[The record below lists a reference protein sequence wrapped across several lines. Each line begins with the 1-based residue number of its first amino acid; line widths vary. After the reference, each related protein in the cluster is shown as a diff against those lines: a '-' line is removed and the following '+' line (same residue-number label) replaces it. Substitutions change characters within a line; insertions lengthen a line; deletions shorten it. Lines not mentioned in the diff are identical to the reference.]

1 MDDDDF
7 GGFEAAESYEFG
19 NGEKQTTSPAIAWA
33 AFPTV
38 SEVHRSTDVLL
49 EHSVP
54 SSCLVPSDSFIL
66 SSDNL
71 ATAIQTGKSVIN
83 PAAPEVQTQADIP
96 VASTNIIEDKT
107 LADVETKRTNE
118 PKSCLQQ
125 AVANLEIKLCSAE
138 EEKLKIKKESAFMIL
153 EEVFCRRLETGLGG
167 IEDSLQVLQ
176 ERLGVDASTCVTSSH
191 LGHDLEQVTGSEK
204 LEEFIEK
211 HKQELED
218 MRKAGHEA
226 LTIIVEEFKALL
238 QSTVQQQEAAIEKQY
253 ILTIEK
259 HSHKCEE
266 LLDAQAEMRVKILSR
281 EVLSCRV
288 YKAVFSRIGKEAK
301 YVIAL
306 SYPSFQLE
314 KYLQLIFDRYVSGLS
329 VDWLSVG
336 GILDDDHWHGSFPEI
351 SLTIQSKK
359 MVLKRVYSEH
369 QRLLDILEA
378 EKEVLSEKTEEAM
391 MQQSKKHKEV
401 LDKCLDEERQRSKE
415 SLAAAA
421 KAEKEEVQKAVLKAV
436 EEERRNMEKIHAEER
451 KLWEAERDSHRE
463 KIAQAVSEAMQE
475 QRKQNQEIVKEAL
488 MEEQKRSEKAIEE
501 AVKRTREELME
512 YIQEQKRVSYQWIMG
527 FIMK

>member
-1 MDDDDF
+1 F
-7 GGFEAAESYEFG
+7 QAAESYEFG

-33 AFPTV
+33 AFPSV
-38 SEVHRSTDVLL
+38 PEVHRSPDVLL

-54 SSCLVPSDSFIL
+54 SSCLAPSDSFIL
-66 SSDNL
+66 SSDNV
-71 ATAIQTGKSVIN
+71 ATAIQAGKSVIN
-83 PAAPEVQTQADIP
+83 PAVPEVQVNPQFLSFSAGTKYIP
-96 VASTNIIEDKT
+96 VASSNIIEDRT
-107 LADVETKRTNE
+107 LSAVETKRTDE

-125 AVANLEIKLCSAE
+125 AIANLEIKLCSAE
-138 EEKLKIKKESAFMIL
+138 EEKLKIKKEL
-153 EEVFCRRLETGLGG
+153 EYLLEKHSVLEMDFLKEKREKVLPHQDHYKT
-167 IEDSLQVLQ
+167 LQ
-176 ERLGVDASTCVTSSH
+176 
-191 LGHDLEQVTGSEK
+191 
-204 LEEFIEK
+204 EK

-266 LLDAQAEMRVKILSR
+266 LLDAQ
-281 EVLSCRV
+281 
-288 YKAVFSRIGKEAK
+288 
-301 YVIAL
+301 
-306 SYPSFQLE
+306 
-314 KYLQLIFDRYVSGLS
+314 
-329 VDWLSVG
+329 
-336 GILDDDHWHGSFPEI
+336 
-351 SLTIQSKK
+351 
-359 MVLKRVYSEH
+359 H

-378 EKEVLSEKTEEAM
+378 EKEVLSEKIEEAM
-391 MQQSKKHKEV
+391 MQQSQKHKEV

-415 SLAAAA
+415 ALAAAA

-463 KIAQAVSEAMQE
+463 KITQAVSEAMQE

-512 YIQEQKRVSYQWIMG
+512 YIKEQKRV
-527 FIMK
+527 

>member
-38 SEVHRSTDVLL
+38 PEVHRSADVLL

-54 SSCLVPSDSFIL
+54 SSCLAPSDSLIL
-66 SSDNL
+66 SSDNV
-71 ATAIQTGKSVIN
+71 ATSTQTASSVIN
-83 PAAPEVQTQADIP
+83 AAVLEEQVNPQFLCFSVGTQVQADIP
-96 VASTNIIEDKT
+96 VASSNVIEDKT
-107 LADVETKRTNE
+107 SVTSTTSLIDAETQRANE

-125 AVANLEIKLCSAE
+125 AVANLEIKLCTAE
-138 EEKLKIKKESAFMIL
+138 EEKLKIKKEL
-153 EEVFCRRLETGLGG
+153 ECLLEKHSVLEMDFLKEKKGLPHQ
-167 IEDSLQVLQ
+167 DHYKTLQ
-176 ERLGVDASTCVTSSH
+176 
-191 LGHDLEQVTGSEK
+191 
-204 LEEFIEK
+204 EK

-226 LTIIVEEFKALL
+226 LSIIVEEFKALL

-253 ILTIEK
+253 ILAIEK

-266 LLDAQAEMRVKILSR
+266 LLNAQ
-281 EVLSCRV
+281 
-288 YKAVFSRIGKEAK
+288 
-301 YVIAL
+301 
-306 SYPSFQLE
+306 
-314 KYLQLIFDRYVSGLS
+314 
-329 VDWLSVG
+329 
-336 GILDDDHWHGSFPEI
+336 
-351 SLTIQSKK
+351 
-359 MVLKRVYSEH
+359 H

-378 EKEVLSEKTEEAM
+378 EKEVLSEKIEEAL
-391 MQQSKKHKEV
+391 MQQSQKHKEL

-415 SLAAAA
+415 AVAAAA
-421 KAEKEEVQKAVLKAV
+421 KAEKEVVQEAVLKAV
-436 EEERRNMEKIHAEER
+436 EEERRNMEKIHTEER
-451 KLWEAERDSHRE
+451 KMWEAERDSHKE

-475 QRKQNQEIVKEAL
+475 QRKQNEEIVKEAL

-512 YIQEQKRVSYQWIMG
+512 YIKEQKRV
-527 FIMK
+527 

>member
-1 MDDDDF
+1 F
-7 GGFEAAESYEFG
+7 QAAESYEFG

-38 SEVHRSTDVLL
+38 PEVHRTPDVLL

-54 SSCLVPSDSFIL
+54 SSCLLPSDSFIL
-66 SSDNL
+66 SSDNV
-71 ATAIQTGKSVIN
+71 ATAVQTGKSGIN
-83 PAAPEVQTQADIP
+83 PAVPEEQVNLKFLSFSAGIQYVP
-96 VASTNIIEDKT
+96 VASSNAVEDKT
-107 LADVETKRTNE
+107 LADAETKRTNE

-125 AVANLEIKLCSAE
+125 AVANLEIKLCVAE
-138 EEKLKIKKESAFMIL
+138 EEKLKIKKEL
-153 EEVFCRRLETGLGG
+153 EYLLEKHSVLEMDFLKEKKEKVLPHQDHYKT
-167 IEDSLQVLQ
+167 LQ
-176 ERLGVDASTCVTSSH
+176 
-191 LGHDLEQVTGSEK
+191 
-204 LEEFIEK
+204 EK

-266 LLDAQAEMRVKILSR
+266 LLDAQ
-281 EVLSCRV
+281 
-288 YKAVFSRIGKEAK
+288 
-301 YVIAL
+301 
-306 SYPSFQLE
+306 
-314 KYLQLIFDRYVSGLS
+314 
-329 VDWLSVG
+329 
-336 GILDDDHWHGSFPEI
+336 
-351 SLTIQSKK
+351 
-359 MVLKRVYSEH
+359 H

-378 EKEVLSEKTEEAM
+378 EKEVLSKKIEEAM
-391 MQQSKKHKEV
+391 MQQSQKHKEV
-401 LDKCLDEERQRSKE
+401 LDKCLYEERQRSKE
-415 SLAAAA
+415 ALAAAA
-421 KAEKEEVQKAVLKAV
+421 QAEKEVVQEAVLKAV

-451 KLWEAERDSHRE
+451 KLWEAERDSQRE

-512 YIQEQKRVSYQWIMG
+512 YIKEQKRV
-527 FIMK
+527 

>member
-19 NGEKQTTSPAIAWA
+19 SGEKQTTSPAIAWA

-38 SEVHRSTDVLL
+38 PEVHRSPDVLL

-54 SSCLVPSDSFIL
+54 SSCLLPSDPFIL
-66 SSDNL
+66 SSDNV
-71 ATAIQTGKSVIN
+71 ATVIQTGKSVIN
-83 PAAPEVQTQADIP
+83 PAVPEEQAQADIP
-96 VASTNIIEDKT
+96 VASSNVIEDKT

-125 AVANLEIKLCSAE
+125 AVANLEVKLCCAE
-138 EEKLKIKKESAFMIL
+138 EEKLKIKKEL
-153 EEVFCRRLETGLGG
+153 EYLLEKQNVLEMDFLKEKKVLSHQDHYKT
-167 IEDSLQVLQ
+167 LQ
-176 ERLGVDASTCVTSSH
+176 
-191 LGHDLEQVTGSEK
+191 
-204 LEEFIEK
+204 EK

-259 HSHKCEE
+259 HSLKCQE
-266 LLDAQAEMRVKILSR
+266 LLDAQ
-281 EVLSCRV
+281 
-288 YKAVFSRIGKEAK
+288 
-301 YVIAL
+301 
-306 SYPSFQLE
+306 
-314 KYLQLIFDRYVSGLS
+314 
-329 VDWLSVG
+329 
-336 GILDDDHWHGSFPEI
+336 
-351 SLTIQSKK
+351 
-359 MVLKRVYSEH
+359 H

-378 EKEVLSEKTEEAM
+378 EKEVLSEKIEEAL
-391 MQQSKKHKEV
+391 MQQSQKHKEL

-415 SLAAAA
+415 ALAAAA
-421 KAEKEEVQKAVLKAV
+421 KAEKEVVQEAVLKAV

-451 KLWEAERDSHRE
+451 KLWEAERDTHRE

-501 AVKRTREELME
+501 AVKRTTEELME
-512 YIQEQKRVSYQWIMG
+512 YMKEQKRLDEVVRQRNLHSLELFLSCAQ
-527 FIMK
+527 KQLNVLLKEEPTPAEDRN

>member
-38 SEVHRSTDVLL
+38 PEVHRCSDILL
-49 EHSVP
+49 EHSAP
-54 SSCLVPSDSFIL
+54 SSSLLPSDSFIL
-66 SSDNL
+66 SSNNV

-83 PAAPEVQTQADIP
+83 PAVPEEQAQENIP
-96 VASTNIIEDKT
+96 VASSNVIEDKT
-107 LADVETKRTNE
+107 SADVEAKRTDE

-125 AVANLEIKLCSAE
+125 AVANLKTKLCSAE
-138 EEKLKIKKESAFMIL
+138 EEKLKIKKEFEYLL
-153 EEVFCRRLETGLGG
+153 EKHSMLEMDFLKKKK
-167 IEDSLQVLQ
+167 
-176 ERLGVDASTCVTSSH
+176 
-191 LGHDLEQVTGSEK
+191 EK
-204 LEEFIEK
+204 LLLDQDHYKTLQEK

-266 LLDAQAEMRVKILSR
+266 LLDAQ
-281 EVLSCRV
+281 
-288 YKAVFSRIGKEAK
+288 
-301 YVIAL
+301 
-306 SYPSFQLE
+306 
-314 KYLQLIFDRYVSGLS
+314 
-329 VDWLSVG
+329 
-336 GILDDDHWHGSFPEI
+336 
-351 SLTIQSKK
+351 
-359 MVLKRVYSEH
+359 
-369 QRLLDILEA
+369 
-378 EKEVLSEKTEEAM
+378 
-391 MQQSKKHKEV
+391 EV
-401 LDKCLDEERQRSKE
+401 LDKCLNEERQRSKE
-415 SLAAAA
+415 ALAAAA
-421 KAEKEEVQKAVLKAV
+421 KAEKEVVQEAVMKAV

-488 MEEQKRSEKAIEE
+488 MEEQKQSEKAIEE
-501 AVKRTREELME
+501 AVKRTTEELME
-512 YIQEQKRVSYQWIMG
+512 YIKEQKRLDEIVRQRNLHSLELFLSCAQ
-527 FIMK
+527 KQLNVLLKEEPTSAENRD

>member
-38 SEVHRSTDVLL
+38 HRSDVLL
-49 EHSVP
+49 KHSVP

-66 SSDNL
+66 SSDNV
-71 ATAIQTGKSVIN
+71 ATAVQAGKSGIN
-83 PAAPEVQTQADIP
+83 PAALEEQVNPPFLSLYAQADIP
-96 VASTNIIEDKT
+96 VASSNVIEDKT
-107 LADVETKRTNE
+107 LADVETKRTKE

-138 EEKLKIKKESAFMIL
+138 EEKLKMKKEL
-153 EEVFCRRLETGLGG
+153 EYLLEKHSVLEMDFLKEKKEKVFPHQDHYKT
-167 IEDSLQVLQ
+167 LQ
-176 ERLGVDASTCVTSSH
+176 
-191 LGHDLEQVTGSEK
+191 
-204 LEEFIEK
+204 EK

-238 QSTVQQQEAAIEKQY
+238 QSTVQQQEAAVEKQY
-253 ILTIEK
+253 LLAIEK

-266 LLDAQAEMRVKILSR
+266 LLDAQ
-281 EVLSCRV
+281 
-288 YKAVFSRIGKEAK
+288 
-301 YVIAL
+301 
-306 SYPSFQLE
+306 
-314 KYLQLIFDRYVSGLS
+314 
-329 VDWLSVG
+329 
-336 GILDDDHWHGSFPEI
+336 
-351 SLTIQSKK
+351 
-359 MVLKRVYSEH
+359 H

-378 EKEVLSEKTEEAM
+378 EKEVLSEKIEEALR
-391 MQQSKKHKEV
+391 QQSQKHKEV
-401 LDKCLDEERQRSKE
+401 LDKCLDEERQRGKE
-415 SLAAAA
+415 ALAAAA
-421 KAEKEEVQKAVLKAV
+421 KAEKEVVQEAVLKAV
-436 EEERRNMEKIHAEER
+436 EEERRNLEKIHAEER
-451 KLWEAERDSHRE
+451 KLWEAERDGHRE

-512 YIQEQKRVSYQWIMG
+512 YIKEQKRV
-527 FIMK
+527 

>member
-38 SEVHRSTDVLL
+38 PEVHRSPDILL

-66 SSDNL
+66 SSDNV

-83 PAAPEVQTQADIP
+83 PAVPEEEELEYLLEKHSVLEMEFLKEKKEKVLPHQDHY
-96 VASTNIIEDKT
+96 KT
-107 LADVETKRTNE
+107 L
-118 PKSCLQQ
+118 Q
-125 AVANLEIKLCSAE
+125 
-138 EEKLKIKKESAFMIL
+138 
-153 EEVFCRRLETGLGG
+153 
-167 IEDSLQVLQ
+167 
-176 ERLGVDASTCVTSSH
+176 
-191 LGHDLEQVTGSEK
+191 
-204 LEEFIEK
+204 EK

-238 QSTVQQQEAAIEKQY
+238 ESTVQQQEAAIEKQY

-259 HSHKCEE
+259 HSRKCED
-266 LLDAQAEMRVKILSR
+266 LLDAQ
-281 EVLSCRV
+281 
-288 YKAVFSRIGKEAK
+288 
-301 YVIAL
+301 
-306 SYPSFQLE
+306 
-314 KYLQLIFDRYVSGLS
+314 
-329 VDWLSVG
+329 
-336 GILDDDHWHGSFPEI
+336 
-351 SLTIQSKK
+351 
-359 MVLKRVYSEH
+359 H

-378 EKEVLSEKTEEAM
+378 EKEVLSQKLEEAM
-391 MQQSKKHKEV
+391 MQQSEKHKEV
-401 LDKCLDEERQRSKE
+401 LDKCLDEERWRSKE
-415 SLAAAA
+415 ALAAAA
-421 KAEKEEVQKAVLKAV
+421 KAENEVVQEAVLKAV
-436 EEERRNMEKIHAEER
+436 KEERRNMEKIHAEER

-463 KIAQAVSEAMQE
+463 KIAQAVSEAMEE
-475 QRKQNQEIVKEAL
+475 QRKQNQEIVKKAL

-512 YIQEQKRVSYQWIMG
+512 YIKEQKRLDEVVRQRNLHSLELFLSCAQ
-527 FIMK
+527 KQLNVLLKEESTPEENRD

>member
-1 MDDDDF
+1 F
-7 GGFEAAESYEFG
+7 QAAESYEFG

-38 SEVHRSTDVLL
+38 PEVHRSTDVLERSL
-49 EHSVP
+49 P

-66 SSDNL
+66 SSDNV
-71 ATAIQTGKSVIN
+71 ATALQTAKSVIN
-83 PAAPEVQTQADIP
+83 SALPEVQVNTQFLNFSEGTPYIKYIP
-96 VASTNIIEDKT
+96 VASSNVIEDKT

-125 AVANLEIKLCSAE
+125 AIANLEIKLCCAE
-138 EEKLKIKKESAFMIL
+138 EEKLKIKKEL
-153 EEVFCRRLETGLGG
+153 EYLLEKHSVLEMDFLKEKKEKVLPHQDHYKT
-167 IEDSLQVLQ
+167 LQ
-176 ERLGVDASTCVTSSH
+176 
-191 LGHDLEQVTGSEK
+191 
-204 LEEFIEK
+204 EK
-211 HKQELED
+211 HKRELED

-266 LLDAQAEMRVKILSR
+266 LLDAQ
-281 EVLSCRV
+281 
-288 YKAVFSRIGKEAK
+288 
-301 YVIAL
+301 
-306 SYPSFQLE
+306 
-314 KYLQLIFDRYVSGLS
+314 
-329 VDWLSVG
+329 
-336 GILDDDHWHGSFPEI
+336 
-351 SLTIQSKK
+351 
-359 MVLKRVYSEH
+359 H

-378 EKEVLSEKTEEAM
+378 EKEVLSEKIEEAM
-391 MQQSKKHKEV
+391 MQQSQKHKEV

-415 SLAAAA
+415 ALAAAA
-421 KAEKEEVQKAVLKAV
+421 KAEKEVVQKAVLKAV
-436 EEERRNMEKIHAEER
+436 EEERRKMEKIHAEER

-463 KIAQAVSEAMQE
+463 QIAQAVSEAMQE

-512 YIQEQKRVSYQWIMG
+512 YIKEQKRV
-527 FIMK
+527 

>member
-38 SEVHRSTDVLL
+38 PEVHRSPDVLL

-66 SSDNL
+66 SSDNV

-83 PAAPEVQTQADIP
+83 PAVPEVQTQADIP
-96 VASTNIIEDKT
+96 VASSNVIEDKT
-107 LADVETKRTNE
+107 LADAETKRTNE

-138 EEKLKIKKESAFMIL
+138 EEKLKIKKEL
-153 EEVFCRRLETGLGG
+153 EYLLEKHSVLEMDFLKEKKEKMLPHQDHYKT
-167 IEDSLQVLQ
+167 LQ
-176 ERLGVDASTCVTSSH
+176 
-191 LGHDLEQVTGSEK
+191 
-204 LEEFIEK
+204 EK

-266 LLDAQAEMRVKILSR
+266 LLDAQ
-281 EVLSCRV
+281 
-288 YKAVFSRIGKEAK
+288 
-301 YVIAL
+301 
-306 SYPSFQLE
+306 
-314 KYLQLIFDRYVSGLS
+314 
-329 VDWLSVG
+329 
-336 GILDDDHWHGSFPEI
+336 
-351 SLTIQSKK
+351 
-359 MVLKRVYSEH
+359 H

-378 EKEVLSEKTEEAM
+378 EKEVLSEKIEEAM
-391 MQQSKKHKEV
+391 MQQSQKHKEV

-415 SLAAAA
+415 ALAAAA
-421 KAEKEEVQKAVLKAV
+421 KAEKAEVQKAVLKAV
-436 EEERRNMEKIHAEER
+436 EEERRNMERMHAEER

-463 KIAQAVSEAMQE
+463 QIAQAVSEAMQE
-475 QRKQNQEIVKEAL
+475 QRKQNQKCWCGQCL
-488 MEEQKRSEKAIEE
+488 
-501 AVKRTREELME
+501 
-512 YIQEQKRVSYQWIMG
+512 
-527 FIMK
+527 

>member
-38 SEVHRSTDVLL
+38 PEVHRADVRL
-49 EHSVP
+49 EHAVP
-54 SSCLVPSDSFIL
+54 SCLLPSDSFIL
-66 SSDNL
+66 SGDNV

-83 PAAPEVQTQADIP
+83 SAVPEEQGHLYVYTSRTTIQTDIP
-96 VASTNIIEDKT
+96 VASSNAIEDKT
-107 LADVETKRTNE
+107 LAGVETKRVNE
-118 PKSCLQQ
+118 PTSCLEQ
-125 AVANLEIKLCSAE
+125 AVGNLKIKLCIE
-138 EEKLKIKKESAFMIL
+138 EEKLKIKKEL
-153 EEVFCRRLETGLGG
+153 EYLLEKQSVLEMDFLKEKKEKVLPHQDHYKT
-167 IEDSLQVLQ
+167 LQ
-176 ERLGVDASTCVTSSH
+176 
-191 LGHDLEQVTGSEK
+191 
-204 LEEFIEK
+204 EK

-218 MRKAGHEA
+218 MRKAGHET

-253 ILTIEK
+253 ILTVEK

-266 LLDAQAEMRVKILSR
+266 LLDAQ
-281 EVLSCRV
+281 
-288 YKAVFSRIGKEAK
+288 
-301 YVIAL
+301 
-306 SYPSFQLE
+306 
-314 KYLQLIFDRYVSGLS
+314 
-329 VDWLSVG
+329 
-336 GILDDDHWHGSFPEI
+336 
-351 SLTIQSKK
+351 
-359 MVLKRVYSEH
+359 H

-378 EKEVLSEKTEEAM
+378 EKEVLSEKIEEAL
-391 MQQSKKHKEV
+391 MQQLQKHKEV

-415 SLAAAA
+415 ALAVAA
-421 KAEKEEVQKAVLKAV
+421 KAEKEVVQEAVLKAV
-436 EEERRNMEKIHAEER
+436 EEERRKMEKIHAEER

-488 MEEQKRSEKAIEE
+488 MEEQKRSEKAIKE

-512 YIQEQKRVSYQWIMG
+512 YIKEQKRV
-527 FIMK
+527 

>member
-38 SEVHRSTDVLL
+38 PEVHRSPDILL

-66 SSDNL
+66 SSDNV
-71 ATAIQTGKSVIN
+71 ATAVQTGKSVIN
-83 PAAPEVQTQADIP
+83 PAVPEEQIQADIP
-96 VASTNIIEDKT
+96 VASSNVIEDKT
-107 LADVETKRTNE
+107 LADVEIKRTNE

-138 EEKLKIKKESAFMIL
+138 KEKLKIKQELEYLLEKHNVLEMDFLKEKKEKVL
-153 EEVFCRRLETGLGG
+153 PHQDHYKT
-167 IEDSLQVLQ
+167 LQ
-176 ERLGVDASTCVTSSH
+176 
-191 LGHDLEQVTGSEK
+191 
-204 LEEFIEK
+204 EK

-259 HSHKCEE
+259 HSHKCED
-266 LLDAQAEMRVKILSR
+266 LLDAQ
-281 EVLSCRV
+281 
-288 YKAVFSRIGKEAK
+288 
-301 YVIAL
+301 
-306 SYPSFQLE
+306 
-314 KYLQLIFDRYVSGLS
+314 
-329 VDWLSVG
+329 
-336 GILDDDHWHGSFPEI
+336 
-351 SLTIQSKK
+351 
-359 MVLKRVYSEH
+359 H

-378 EKEVLSEKTEEAM
+378 EKEVLSQKIEEAM
-391 MQQSKKHKEV
+391 MQQSQKHKEV

-415 SLAAAA
+415 ALAAAA
-421 KAEKEEVQKAVLKAV
+421 KAENEVVQKAVLKAV
-436 EEERRNMEKIHAEER
+436 KEERRNMEKTYAEER
-451 KLWEAERDSHRE
+451 KLWEAERASHRE
-463 KIAQAVSEAMQE
+463 KIAQAVSEAMEE
-475 QRKQNQEIVKEAL
+475 QRKQNQVQFLHPVLA
-488 MEEQKRSEKAIEE
+488 SS
-501 AVKRTREELME
+501 
-512 YIQEQKRVSYQWIMG
+512 QEFCWGLCLQAMPCMAQRHIILGGLWI
-527 FIMK
+527 